1 MSTSLWHQLC
11 SWVFSGSHGQT
22 DSRHSGIQGVIVYL
36 DDILVSGVTASNH
49 LQNLRALFLRLQE
62 KGLRC
67 RLEKCSFAQSSVEYL
82 GFMISNQGIAK
93 GHKVDAT
100 PTDVTSLRSF
110 LGSVQFYNKFLPNLA
125 TTTEPLY
132 WLTKKEIP
140 EEQATFQALKNMLC
154 ADTVCA
160 HFDPSLPVGVSCVAS
175 EVGLGAVLF
184 HRYGNGSERPIANIS
199 KTLTDTQRRY
209 SQIQKEALAIIIF
222 TLKKLH
228 QFLYGRHF
236 ILVTD
241 HRPLIALF
249 GPTKA
254 TPALAANRLARWVLM
269 LSQYDYSIKYRRTAD
284 HGNADVLSRLPAGP
298 DITFDGEESEADVD
312 TVCTIRV
319 ISLQL
324 NPTDPG
330 VLAKESAKDP
340 VIADVMRYCREGWPT
355 KATSD
360 DQVQDYS
367 VEQFRKLSVSL
378 STLHGCLLHG
388 TRVVVPPSLQP
399 QVLELLHLG
408 YFGIQRMKQLART
421 AVYWPRIDTDI
432 THQCHRCQTCAEH
445 QTKPAKPAN
454 HPWMLPEKPWSRIH
468 VDHAINFLGT
478 NWLVLVD
485 AYSKYPSI
493 HPTTSTST

>member
-22 DSRHSGIQGVIVYL
+22 DSRHSGCHCL
-36 DDILVSGVTASNH
+36 SGRHSCQWCHCSKH

-93 GHKVDAT
+93 GHKVDAA
-100 PTDVTSLRSF
+100 PTDVTSLCSL
-110 LGSVQFYNKFLPNLA
+110 LGSIQFYNKFLPNLA

-132 WLTKKEIP
+132 RLTKKEIP
-140 EEQATFQALKNMLC
+140 EEQATFQALKNMLF
-154 ADTVCA
+154 ADTVRA
-160 HFDPSLPVGVSCVAS
+160 HFDPSLPVGVSCDAS

-184 HRYGNGSERPIANIS
+184 HRYGNECPIANIS

-222 TLKKLH
+222 TLKKFH

-241 HRPLIALF
+241 YRPLIALF

-269 LSQYDYSIKYRRTAD
+269 LSQYDYSIEYRRTAD

-298 DITFDGEESEADVD
+298 DIMFDGEESEADVD

-319 ISLQL
+319 VSLQL

-408 YFGIQRMKQLART
+408 HFGIQRMKQLART
-421 AVYWPRIDTDI
+421 AVYWPRIDTYI
-432 THQCHRCQTCAEH
+432 TNQCHRCQTY

-454 HPWMLPEKPWSRIH
+454 RPWMLPEKPWSRIH